1 MARAAC
7 LKDKSRG
14 GESTTEQGGI
24 PGWGP
29 REKVVGNLWGPQV
42 AQEWHRTGVCAAE
55 LSPHLPTQD
64 TGTTPPHPFADTATD
79 RPSDQAKVRVRP
91 RVVENHSP
99 TASWLC
105 LGCSV
110 LPLAWGG

>member
-1 MARAAC
+1 M
-7 LKDKSRG
+7 
-14 GESTTEQGGI
+14 
-24 PGWGP
+24 
-29 REKVVGNLWGPQV
+29 GNLRGPQA

-55 LSPHLPTQD
+55 LGPHLPTQD

-91 RVVENHSP
+91 RVVENPSP